1 MLYHNVRV
9 GAHAASVVD
18 ALVFMGATWLTLSSG
33 AAQGWWLQ
41 PPDAALRWFGVWF
54 MLAFLVLADRF
65 CIYHPWR
72 TERIKPE
79 LGALAEAALY
89 SMGLA
94 SVAASAMGWPVSGIA
109 TIAALAA
116 GTVTLVAWRLVTRLV
131 LRRSRRLGDD
141 YRVWLIIGRNA
152 RAAAL
157 AQDILDHPHY
167 GIRIAEV
174 IDLVTPSRDQ
184 SSMPSMPSMTAQQ
197 SALLDA
203 LPSRQIDTIEA
214 LRGIIVA
221 GVVDE
226 VVITLP
232 MRSGYDLIHRLLA
245 MCEFAGISVKL
256 PHDPFEVLDYRR
268 AISHVGD
275 IPLLTHF
282 RGPSNYN
289 QLLAKRLLDMAVAA
303 PALLLLLPLFTLLAL
318 AVRLGS
324 SGPVFF
330 RQTRVGLHGRQFS
343 MVKFRS
349 MHVNAPATQPAKPL
363 VNERDGLAFKMKD
376 DPRITAVGRWM
387 RKFHI
392 DELPQLYNV
401 LVGDMSLVG
410 PRPLPLH
417 EAVGHDWWQRRRLTV
432 PPGLTCFWQLKDDP
446 SIPFQQWMR
455 MDMDYIDRW
464 SFWLDLKILFLTF
477 GTLARGR
484 GW

>member
-18 ALVFMGATWLTLSSG
+18 ALVFMGATWLTLSTG
-33 AAQGWWLQ
+33 AVKGWWVQ
-41 PPDAALRWFGVWF
+41 PPDEALRWFGIAFV
-54 MLAFLVLADRF
+54 LAFLVLADRF
-65 CIYHPWR
+65 RIYHPWR
-72 TERIKPE
+72 TERLRPE
-79 LGALAEAALY
+79 LSALAEAALY
-89 SMGLA
+89 STGVA
-94 SVAASAMGWPVSGIA
+94 SVVASAMGWPVSGVA
-109 TIAALAA
+109 TLAALGA
-116 GTVTLVAWRLVTRLV
+116 GTATLVAWRLVTRLV

-141 YRVWLIIGRNA
+141 YRIWLIIGRNA

-157 AQDILDHPHY
+157 AKDILDHPHY

-174 IDLVTPSRDQ
+174 IDLATPSRDQ
-184 SSMPSMPSMTAQQ
+184 SSMPSMTPEQ
-197 SALLDA
+197 SALLDT
-203 LPSRQIDTIEA
+203 LPTRQIDNVEA
-214 LRGIIVA
+214 LRDIIVA

-256 PHDPFEVLDYRR
+256 PHDPFELLDYRR

-275 IPLLTHF
+275 IPLITHF
-282 RGPSNYN
+282 RGSSNYT
-289 QLLAKRLLDMAVAA
+289 QLLAKRLLDVAVSA
-303 PALLLLLPLFTLLAL
+303 PALLMLAPLFAVLAL
-318 AVRLGS
+318 AVLLGS
-324 SGPVFF
+324 PGPVFF
-330 RQTRVGLHGRQFS
+330 RQTRVGLHGRPFS

-349 MHVNAPATQPAKPL
+349 MLVDAPAMQPSKPL
-363 VNERDGLAFKMKD
+363 VNERDGLAFKMKN
-376 DPRITAVGRWM
+376 DPRITPVGRWM
-387 RKFHI
+387 RKFHV

-410 PRPLPLH
+410 PRPLPVH

-432 PPGLTCFWQLKDDP
+432 PPGLTCFWQLQDDP
-446 SIPFQQWMR
+446 SIPFQQWMH

-464 SFWLDLKILFLTF
+464 SFWLDLKILLLTF
-477 GTLARGR
+477 RTLARGG

>member
-18 ALVFMGATWLTLSSG
+18 AVVFMGATWLTLSAG
-33 AAQGWWLQ
+33 AVQGWWVQ
-41 PPDAALRWFGVWF
+41 PPDEALRWFGIAFV
-54 MLAFLVLADRF
+54 LAFLVLADRF
-65 CIYHPWR
+65 RIYHPWR
-72 TERIKPE
+72 TERLRPE
-79 LGALAEAALY
+79 LSALAEAALY
-89 SMGLA
+89 SIGVA
-94 SVAASAMGWPVSGIA
+94 SVVASAMGWPVSGVA
-109 TIAALAA
+109 TLAALVA
-116 GTVTLVAWRLVTRLV
+116 GTATLVAWRLVMRLV

-141 YRVWLIIGRNA
+141 YRIWLIIGRNA

-157 AQDILDHPHY
+157 AKDILDHPHY

-174 IDLVTPSRDQ
+174 IDLATPSRDQ
-184 SSMPSMPSMTAQQ
+184 SSMPSMTPEQ
-197 SALLDA
+197 SALLDT
-203 LPSRQIDTIEA
+203 LPTRQIDNVEA
-214 LRGIIVA
+214 LRKIIVA

-256 PHDPFEVLDYRR
+256 PHDPFELLDYRR

-275 IPLLTHF
+275 IPLITHF
-282 RGPSNYN
+282 RGSSNYT
-289 QLLAKRLLDMAVAA
+289 QLLAKRLLDVAVSA
-303 PALLLLLPLFTLLAL
+303 PALLMLAPLFAGLAL

-324 SGPVFF
+324 PGPVFF
-330 RQTRVGLHGRQFS
+330 RQTRVGLHGRPFS

-349 MHVNAPATQPAKPL
+349 MQIEATAMLPSKPL
-363 VNERDGLAFKMKD
+363 VNERDGLAFKMKN
-376 DPRITAVGRWM
+376 DPRITPVGRWM
-387 RKFHI
+387 RKFHV

-410 PRPLPLH
+410 PRPLPVH

-432 PPGLTCFWQLKDDP
+432 PPGLTCFWQLQDDP
-446 SIPFQQWMR
+446 SIPFQQWMH

-464 SFWLDLKILFLTF
+464 SFWLDLKILLLTF
-477 GTLARGR
+477 RTLARGG